1 MDQELSKDCS
11 AKIRPIVFSLETPHL
26 HWPLES
32 VWCWQWRRRKINIEQ
47 FDPAGRIRD
56 EVILERR
63 VQSDR
68 GQTERKSFLLRRQG
82 IISILFEIAER
93 VVFRLN

>member
-47 FDPAGRIRD
+47 FDLAGRIRD
-56 EVILERR
+56 EVILESTIRQR
-63 VQSDR
+63 TDR
-68 GQTERKSFLLRRQG
+68 DRQRDG
-82 IISILFEIAER
+82 YNKNEDS
-93 VVFRLN
+93 NDDKK